1 MKKLLLLAAAF
12 LLGTIS
18 TSFAQRQK
26 MTESYGKETG
36 YGGFVLRG
44 NKTYYYVV
52 GEDGSHLMDGT
63 YTISCPQATTSVS
76 IWPHNYKITGSY
88 SMTANHSKGNLHG
101 TVSSNYKIAI
111 TGSNGQA
118 DNEYA
123 TLSGNF
129 TNGIPNGKFVVNS
142 KGSNF
147 ATKLNATY
155 NNGVLVGAFSCQVM
169 GDEGLPHNYTGTL
182 TTQGKLSGTW
192 TYQSGIS
199 QGSMLFQ
206 NGVLISKNDTNEG
219 KSTPPAMQEL
229 AKQYAAGTIT
239 KEALAEKGY
248 SVLRGEITLGDYA
261 CTCITGRAGV
271 DFSELGGY
279 HFEQMSVSYEYLD
292 QVCYLN
298 KEGVEKLITDLVN
311 HGECR
316 FDNNSASSN
325 AKYDCIDY
333 DNDGKPY
340 IKIHQMNKQYVSGLF
355 DSYVK
360 DVYIKDEDMAYID
373 AKIAESA
380 KPLLDFVHNS
390 NIRGIGGPGIT
401 AEMNELHRLQNLLEM
416 FNTEKIKISEEVYLF
431 KKVGG
436 FISASSVKEV
446 EKAIEEMEIKIEQQ
460 KLTRAFEFIQ
470 SRGKAYPVVSDVN
483 AGRYLIGY
491 KNLDAEKIM
500 KPFCPMVAYEII
512 NMDKEHVTCKWS
524 VQGKKNGIS
533 TYELT
538 LKHKQGRL
546 VIDAESFNIT
556 TAKKIE

>member
-1 MKKLLLLAAAF
+1 MKKLLVLAAAF

-101 TVSSNYKIAI
+101 TVSSNYKIAV

-142 KGSNF
+142 KDSNF

-206 NGVLISKNDTNEG
+206 NGVLISKNDTREG

-298 KEGVEKLITDLVN
+298 KEGVEKLITDLAN
-311 HGECR
+311 HGECS
-316 FDNNSASSN
+316 FDNNSASSK

-373 AKIAESA
+373 AKVVENA
-380 KPLLDFVHNS
+380 KPLMDFAP
-390 NIRGIGGPGIT
+390 NINALPDSAFRS
-401 AEMNELHRLQNLLEM
+401 AAHREFYRLRILQDFLKK
-416 FNTEKIKISEEVYLF
+416 FNQEKIEIAEGVYLF
-431 KKVGG
+431 KKVGA

-446 EKAIEEMEIKIEQQ
+446 EDAIAEME
-460 KLTRAFEFIQ
+460 
-470 SRGKAYPVVSDVN
+470 
-483 AGRYLIGY
+483 
-491 KNLDAEKIM
+491 M
-500 KPFCPMVAYEII
+500 KF
-512 NMDKEHVTCKWS
+512 
-524 VQGKKNGIS
+524 KK
-533 TYELT
+533 
-538 LKHKQGRL
+538 
-546 VIDAESFNIT
+546 
-556 TAKKIE
+556 